1 MLKQI
6 EVTQDAVEIYYLCM
20 LLGFKGRYAVYE
32 QEKLLSTLQQT
43 ANALVKVGKIRPVD
57 LAPNWLSAD
66 QPKPPAKR
74 GMPVWAKIGALA
86 FVGLAV
92 VVYML
97 MFLLSSQLLEDA
109 VKPLAL

>member
-1 MLKQI
+1 
-6 EVTQDAVEIYYLCM
+6 M

-66 QPKPPAKR
+66 QPKAPAKR